1 MGERENIFLSLVREL
16 GIEVVCRKFDWLT
29 NRITPSE
36 ESLWPIFIALGGDPE
51 GMQGK
56 HRRRLPPPDGY
67 LPNYKCIIEFDE
79 LQHFTAFRA
88 RTFEHYPADARLGF
102 DVDAYRSLCNQHAT
116 DALNKGAA
124 GYRKPKPEFPF
135 DGGRAAQRALFD
147 ACRDL
152 LPVRH
157 GLEPT
162 VRISEFE
169 LPSLRRGRNAVKEE
183 VRAALAVRL

>member
-1 MGERENIFLSLVREL
+1 MGERQGMFFSLVREL
-16 GIEVVCRKFDWLT
+16 GIEVVDRKFDWLT
-29 NRITPSE
+29 NRITTSE
-36 ESLWPIFIALGGDPE
+36 EALWPIFIALGGDPE
-51 GMQGK
+51 GMQSK
-56 HRRRLPPPDGY
+56 RSRLLPPDGY

-79 LQHFTAFRA
+79 LQHFTAFRT
-88 RTFEHYPADARLGF
+88 RTFEHYPADAQLGF

-116 DALNKGAA
+116 DALNKGPA

-135 DGGRAAQRALFD
+135 YGGRAAQRALFD

-152 LPVRH
+152 LPVQH

-169 LPSLRRGRNAVKEE
+169 LPSLRHSRNAVAEE